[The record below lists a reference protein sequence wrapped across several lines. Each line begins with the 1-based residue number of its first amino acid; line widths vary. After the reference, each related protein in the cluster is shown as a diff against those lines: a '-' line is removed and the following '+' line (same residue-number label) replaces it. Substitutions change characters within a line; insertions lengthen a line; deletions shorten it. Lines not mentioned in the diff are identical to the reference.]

1 MNDVP
6 SFKTLPLTGKTIVVT
21 RSKKQAAEFTGML
34 ESLGAR
40 VIQFPA
46 VEFSATE
53 DWSTCDAVLS
63 SLNNYSGMIF
73 TSVNAVEYFFRR
85 AADHSVLHRMKEL
98 SVYTVGEIT
107 RRAAEKY
114 GVVAESLLET
124 NSAEQLAQE
133 IVRTVPSGT
142 RMIFPKGN
150 LGGTELISIVSAAGI
165 RIDAAEVYQTQ
176 EPPFDAGRKAI
187 VDQIEST
194 ADLLTFFSPS
204 SVKNVV
210 RHLTEESRQR
220 LPAAVIGE
228 TTSVAAS
235 QAGLRVVLVA
245 PKSAAEPFAD
255 AIRHFYS
262 R

>member
-6 SFKTLPLTGKTIVVT
+6 SFETLPLTGKTIVVT
-21 RSKKQAAEFTGML
+21 RAKKQAAEFTGML
-34 ESLGAR
+34 ESLGAQ

-46 VEFSATE
+46 VEFTATR
-53 DWSTCDAVLS
+53 DWSTCDAALS
-63 SLNNYSGMIF
+63 ILSDYSGVIF

-98 SVYTVGEIT
+98 RVYTVGEIT
-107 RRAAEKY
+107 RQSAEQH
-114 GVVAESLLET
+114 GVIAEELLET

-150 LGGTELISIVSAAGI
+150 LGGTELISIVTAAGI
-165 RIDAAEVYQTQ
+165 CIDAVEVYQTL
-176 EPPFDAGRKAI
+176 EPPFDETRKAM
-187 VDQIEST
+187 VSQIEST

-210 RHLTEESRQR
+210 RHLTEECRQR

-228 TTSVAAS
+228 TTSVAAT

-255 AIRHFYS
+255 AIRQFYS